1 MNKWTK
7 SLLHRWMFIKQDGG
21 PTDPMYFRCVRCGVW
36 KLAAHYQLGSQRE
49 TRANLYRGVKRYS
62 ANYSAGLVG
71 PWVHTTQELVCEGFD
86 SPSLFPKWFY
96 DVPYSSQETLRKKG
110 KL

>member
-36 KLAAHYQLGSQRE
+36 KIVVHYQLGLRTS
-49 TRANLYRGVKRYS
+49 LKRYS

-71 PWVHTTQELVCEGFD
+71 PWVHKTQELVCEGDD
-86 SPSLFPKWFY
+86 SPSLFSKWY
-96 DVPYSSQETLRKKG
+96 NDVPGVASAQDTLRTKG